1 MYKLLM
7 SIHKEF
13 LLLSRDIG
21 GLVVLFVMP
30 LLLIITVTLIQ
41 DGAYRNITEQKISI
55 LMADND
61 QGEMSKNIQEN
72 LNKSSFF
79 EVITHISGNPVN
91 EEMARRQVLE
101 GKYLMAIVIPD
112 SVSADLQNK
121 VQQNV
126 QLIIN
131 AFSGEEIPRTE
142 QNFSQK
148 EVRLYF
154 DPTVQISFKENV
166 KNAIDKMVYQI
177 ENQFIYKAF
186 EKELDTDTSL
196 AKQGQFL
203 TFKEINPKAIGKE
216 IIPNS
221 VQHNV
226 PAWALFAI
234 FFIVI
239 PLSANIIKEK
249 TQGTGL
255 RLFTSPISLGIL
267 MSAKTITYL
276 IISILQFILMVL
288 VGIFIFPMLGLP
300 QLEIS
305 GKIGILLLIAIASG
319 LAAVGIG
326 VLLGS
331 FLQTQEQAAPLG
343 ATLTVILAAIG
354 GVWIPTFAMP
364 SFMQT
369 ISKISPMNWA
379 LQAFY
384 DILLREGTLFTIL
397 LKVSLLLLFSFV
409 CIFISVMYEKSKR
422 NL

>member
-7 SIHKEF
+7 SIRKEF

-21 GLVVLFVMP
+21 GLVILFVMP
-30 LLLIITVTLIQ
+30 LLLIITITLIQ
-41 DGAYRNITEQKISI
+41 DGAYRNISEQKISI

-61 QGEMSKNIQEN
+61 RGEMSKKIQEN
-72 LNKSSFF
+72 LNKSGFF
-79 EVITHISGNPVN
+79 EIITHSNGKPID
-91 EEMARRQVLE
+91 EEVARKQVLE
-101 GKYLMAIVIPD
+101 GKHLMAIIIPD
-112 SVSADLQNK
+112 SVSTDLQTK
-121 VQQNV
+121 VQQNI

-131 AFSGEEIPRTE
+131 SFSGEEKPLHQE
-142 QNFSQK
+142 DFSQK

-154 DPTVQISFKENV
+154 DPTVQTSFKENI

-177 ENQFIYKAF
+177 ENQFIYKTL
-186 EKELDTDTSL
+186 EKELNTESPFD
-196 AKQGQFL
+196 KQEQFL
-203 TFKEINPKAIGKE
+203 TFKEINPKAIDKE

-239 PLSANIIKEK
+239 PLSTNIIKEK
-249 TQGTGL
+249 TQGTEL
-255 RLFTSPISLGIL
+255 RLFTSPISLSIL
-267 MSAKTITYL
+267 MLAKTITYL
-276 IISILQFILMVL
+276 IISILQFVLMVL
-288 VGIFIFPMLGLP
+288 VGIFILPMLGLP
-300 QLEIS
+300 QLDIS
-305 GKIGILLLIAIASG
+305 GKVILLLLIALVSG
-319 LAAVGIG
+319 LSAIGIG
-326 VLLGS
+326 ILLGS

-369 ISKISPMNWA
+369 ISNISPMNWA

-384 DILLREGTLFTIL
+384 DVLLREGNFSTIL
-397 LKVSLLLLFSFV
+397 LKVSLLLSFSFV
-409 CIFISVMYEKSKR
+409 CIFISIMYEKSKR